1 LSSGGL
7 FIGRAS
13 KINIYQK
20 TLKLKRL
27 LEVQINP
34 SQPFKTQEN
43 ETHYK
48 KMKQNV

>member
-1 LSSGGL
+1 MFVELE
-7 FIGRAS
+7 
-13 KINIYQK
+13 KEIYIQK

-43 ETHYK
+43 ETLYK